1 MRRQTAAGDHTMQVG
16 VMEQGLT
23 LSLTPS
29 MEHGEKAYLRA
40 QVLGISGDCEQGFRC
55 GSEQDAIEFSL
66 ILIGNCCNL
75 LR

>member
-1 MRRQTAAGDHTMQVG
+1 MQVG

-40 QVLGISGDCEQGFRC
+40 QVLGISDDSEQGFRC
-55 GSEQDAIEFSL
+55 SSE
-66 ILIGNCCNL
+66 
-75 LR
+75 

>member
-1 MRRQTAAGDHTMQVG
+1 MQVG
-16 VMEQGLT
+16 VMEQG
-23 LSLTPS
+23 LTPS

-66 ILIGNCCNL
+66 IVIGNCCNL
-75 LR
+75 IRYGEHNVEVLSI